1 MQEDLKKLESLSYRA
16 EFINKHGL
24 SSASTDVMGFSA
36 VNIKIIEEIEGKISQ
51 VYEKLNDLYQEQI
64 GLSRASSTKIAAQAL
79 EEIDLFQKTT
89 LFELR
94 KAFE

>member
-1 MQEDLKKLESLSYRA
+1 MPEDLKKLQSLSYRA

-24 SSASTDVMGFSA
+24 SSASTDVTK
-36 VNIKIIEEIEGKISQ
+36 NIKIIEEIEGKISQ